1 MPPRGPLAHTST
13 RWRHE
18 GQRQHITR
26 WYGLGGEESSST
38 AIIQALS
45 PDGETVPSRRHNQT
59 DSESGKEA
67 TRLTPKR
74 CWSRL
79 LFFRFGGWWGASVL
93 ILLTDALTHEVVEVA
108 CFPQRDTPIRIWR
121 FLRATAGRLT
131 SSTRWSVPALSR
143 AACR

>member
-1 MPPRGPLAHTST
+1 MPPRGSLAHLA
-13 RWRHE
+13 RWRQE

-45 PDGETVPSRRHNQT
+45 PDGETMPSRRHNQT
-59 DSESGKEA
+59 DRESGKEA

-79 LFFRFGGWWGASVL
+79 FFLLLGQNSAEIKTKRGQDNSQPRSLITWCNLTRVLDRAPKITESLIECVKVL
-93 ILLTDALTHEVVEVA
+93 ITMPDKLQMI
-108 CFPQRDTPIRIWR
+108 P
-121 FLRATAGRLT
+121 
-131 SSTRWSVPALSR
+131 
-143 AACR
+143 

>member
-1 MPPRGPLAHTST
+1 MPPRGPLAKMST
-13 RWRHE
+13 LAAE
-18 GQRQHITR
+18 GQRQHKTR
-26 WYGLGGEESSST
+26 WYGLGGEESPST

-45 PDGETVPSRRHNQT
+45 PVEETVPSRRHNQT

-79 LFFRFGGWWGASVL
+79 LFFSVWWGASVL